1 MVTIV
6 KVGEYSNGEKY
17 IMFKCDCSDS
27 ENDEWKYYHEVQ
39 DSIAIDIYE
48 AVYQTLTL

>member
-6 KVGEYSNGEKY
+6 KVGELSNGEKY

-27 ENDEWKYYHEVQ
+27 EIDEWEYYYEVQ
-39 DSIAIDIYE
+39 NSIAIDIYE

>member
-1 MVTIV
+1 MDDFTMIIA
-6 KVGEYSNGEKY
+6 
-17 IMFKCDCSDS
+17 IMQQGYNVSMHKSDS

-39 DSIAIDIYE
+39 SSIAIDIYE